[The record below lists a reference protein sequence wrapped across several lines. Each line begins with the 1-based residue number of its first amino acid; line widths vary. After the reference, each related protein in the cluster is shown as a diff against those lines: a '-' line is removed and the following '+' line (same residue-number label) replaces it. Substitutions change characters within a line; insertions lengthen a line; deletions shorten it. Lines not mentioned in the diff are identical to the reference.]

1 MRNLLIDFPLSR
13 RHTFKLTRIP
23 FLSVKTRTKAVY
35 KGGVLKP
42 LMKLDLE
49 EGEEVDIEIKSAV
62 KRTYGMF
69 KVDRETAKEIA
80 ESEDLSY
87 LDA

>member
-1 MRNLLIDFPLSR
+1 M
-13 RHTFKLTRIP
+13 
-23 FLSVKTRTKAVY
+23 KTRTKAIY

-42 LMKLDLE
+42 LAKLDLK
-49 EGEEVDIEIKSAV
+49 EGEEVNIEISSAV

-69 KVDRETAKEIA
+69 KVDPKTAKEIA

>member
-1 MRNLLIDFPLSR
+1 MKR
-13 RHTFKLTRIP
+13 
-23 FLSVKTRTKAVY
+23 RTKAIY
-35 KGGVLKP
+35 NGGVLKP
-42 LMKLDLE
+42 LAKLDLK
-49 EGEEVDIEIKSAV
+49 EGEEVNIEISSAV

-69 KVDRETAKEIA
+69 KVDPETAKEIA

>member
-1 MRNLLIDFPLSR
+1 
-13 RHTFKLTRIP
+13 
-23 FLSVKTRTKAVY
+23 
-35 KGGVLKP
+35 
-42 LMKLDLE
+42 MKLDLE
-49 EGEEVDIEIKSAV
+49 EGEVVDIEIKSAV

-69 KVDRETAKEIA
+69 KVDPETAKEIA

>member
-1 MRNLLIDFPLSR
+1 
-13 RHTFKLTRIP
+13 
-23 FLSVKTRTKAVY
+23 VKRRTKAIY

-42 LMKLDLE
+42 LAKLDLK
-49 EGEEVDIEIKSAV
+49 EGEEVNIEISSAV

-69 KVDRETAKEIA
+69 KVDPKTAKEIA

>member
-1 MRNLLIDFPLSR
+1 M
-13 RHTFKLTRIP
+13 
-23 FLSVKTRTKAVY
+23 KTRTRAVY

-42 LMKLDLE
+42 LKKLDLK

-62 KRTYGMF
+62 RKTYGMF
-69 KVDRETAKEIA
+69 KVDPETAKEIA

-87 LDA
+87 LDV

>member
-1 MRNLLIDFPLSR
+1 M
-13 RHTFKLTRIP
+13 
-23 FLSVKTRTKAVY
+23 RTKAVY
-35 KGGVLKP
+35 KDGILKP
-42 LMKLDLE
+42 LGKLDLK
-49 EGEEVDIEIKSAV
+49 EGEEVDIEIRSAV

-69 KVDRETAKEIA
+69 KVDPETSKEIA

>member
-1 MRNLLIDFPLSR
+1 MIRSSLVNCELIF
-13 RHTFKLTRIP
+13 
-23 FLSVKTRTKAVY
+23 RTN
-35 KGGVLKP
+35 LKP
-42 LMKLDLE
+42 LAKLDLK
-49 EGEEVDIEIKSAV
+49 EGEEVNIEISSAV

-69 KVDRETAKEIA
+69 KVDPKTAKEIA

>member
-1 MRNLLIDFPLSR
+1 
-13 RHTFKLTRIP
+13 
-23 FLSVKTRTKAVY
+23 VKTKTKAIY

-42 LMKLDLE
+42 LVKLDLK
-49 EGEEVDIEIKSAV
+49 EGEEVNIEIRSAV

-69 KVDRETAKEIA
+69 KVDHETAKEIA

>member
-1 MRNLLIDFPLSR
+1 
-13 RHTFKLTRIP
+13 
-23 FLSVKTRTKAVY
+23 VKTRTKAIY
-35 KGGVLKP
+35 KGGVLRP
-42 LMKLDLE
+42 LGKLDLK
-49 EGEEVDIEIKSAV
+49 EGEEVDIEIRSAV

-69 KVDRETAKEIA
+69 KVDPETAKEIA

>member
-1 MRNLLIDFPLSR
+1 MKR
-13 RHTFKLTRIP
+13 
-23 FLSVKTRTKAVY
+23 RTKAIY

-42 LMKLDLE
+42 LAKLDLK
-49 EGEEVDIEIKSAV
+49 EGEEVNIEISSAV

-69 KVDRETAKEIA
+69 KVDPKTAKEIA

>member
-1 MRNLLIDFPLSR
+1 MKR
-13 RHTFKLTRIP
+13 K
-23 FLSVKTRTKAVY
+23 TKAIY

-42 LMKLDLE
+42 LRKLDLKE
-49 EGEEVDIEIKSAV
+49 DEEVDIEIKSAV

-69 KVDRETAKEIA
+69 KVDPETAKEIA